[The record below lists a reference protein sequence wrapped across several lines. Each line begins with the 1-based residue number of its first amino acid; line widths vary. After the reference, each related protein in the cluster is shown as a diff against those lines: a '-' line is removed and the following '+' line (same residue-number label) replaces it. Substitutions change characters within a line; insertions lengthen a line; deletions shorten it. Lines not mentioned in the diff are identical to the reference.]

1 MDVFKTITE
10 RVSDDIFYEYDP
22 NEVFERDAVN
32 FHAMTSE
39 HTEVL
44 GQFLDY
50 TAMDVE
56 QLKKCL
62 VNGFLSM
69 AEVSIDESKFSPK
82 EIEEI
87 KNDPFPFIIR
97 D

>member
-10 RVSDDIFYEYDP
+10 RVSDDIFYEYNLD
-22 NEVFERDAVN
+22 EVFERDACEY
-32 FHAMTSE
+32 HAMTSE
-39 HTEVL
+39 HTEIL

-50 TAMDVE
+50 SGMDIE

-62 VNGFLSM
+62 INGFLSM
-69 AEVSIDESKFSPK
+69 VEVSIDYPKFSSE